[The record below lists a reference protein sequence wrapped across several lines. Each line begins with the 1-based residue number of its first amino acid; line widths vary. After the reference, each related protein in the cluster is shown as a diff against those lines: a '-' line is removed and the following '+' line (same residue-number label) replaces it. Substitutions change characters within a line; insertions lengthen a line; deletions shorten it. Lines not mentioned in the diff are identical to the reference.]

1 MNIKDYYNL
10 FTLILKLFKAQD
22 AHQGYTSGCYID
34 VVQDFVV
41 WPITEVNHWNDLGWA
56 CPFESVSGDMGCV
69 LLRRVK
75 SRSMINFSI

>member
-41 WPITEVNHWNDLGWA
+41 WPITEVNHWNDLG
-56 CPFESVSGDMGCV
+56 
-69 LLRRVK
+69 
-75 SRSMINFSI
+75 

>member
-1 MNIKDYYNL
+1 MWIFDQKIIEVANNL

-41 WPITEVNHWNDLGWA
+41 WPITEVNYSNDLG
-56 CPFESVSGDMGCV
+56 
-69 LLRRVK
+69 
-75 SRSMINFSI
+75 